1 MPIALAVAVAA
12 VGAFLLLSGGK
23 DTVPLSTV
31 AKAAEAT
38 TGAGGFKLTVDG
50 KFEVPG
56 GRDVPMRGS
65 GAIDPA
71 SRRGRLTFD
80 SAGPLATAGA
90 AGPGGR
96 IEQVFEG
103 DVIYMRTPAIAKQFG
118 AKKEWLRIDLK
129 GTGRALGVDPTQ
141 FGQLGTG
148 DPRQMLDQI
157 RSVSGEVEKLEGEKV
172 RGVDTTRYRAEV
184 DLRKYPDRLPEAQ
197 REQARVAVERIVDM
211 TGSPTYPITLWIDD
225 DELVRRVRTEYTFKI
240 PGQEEEAS
248 YSMTMEFFDFGS
260 PVDVAPPPADQVQDL
275 LDLARSAPKA
285 RGAAPNGRGA
295 TP

>member
-1 MPIALAVAVAA
+1 MPIVLAVAALAA
-12 VGAFLLLSGGK
+12 GGLLLATGGK

-38 TGAGGFKLTVDG
+38 TSAGGFKLTVDG
-50 KFEVPG
+50 RFDVPG
-56 GRDVPMRGS
+56 LGRQAPMKGS

-80 SAGPLATAGA
+80 SAGPLAAAGG

-96 IEQVFEG
+96 VEQVFEG
-103 DVIYMRTPAIAKQFG
+103 DVIYMRTPAVAKRFG
-118 AKKEWLRIDLK
+118 AKKEWLRVDLK
-129 GTGRALGVDPTQ
+129 GTGRALGIDPTR
-141 FGQLGTG
+141 FGQLGSN

-225 DELVRRVRTEYTFKI
+225 DELVRRVRTEYRFDA
-240 PGQEEEAS
+240 PGQDDEAS
-248 YSMTMEFFDFGS
+248 YTMTMEFFDFGA
-260 PVDVAPPPADQVQDL
+260 PVDVRPPPAEDVEDL
-275 LDLARSAPKA
+275 LDLARRAPRA
-285 RGAAPNGRGA
+285 QGGAP
-295 TP
+295 